1 MFGGLYSVAC
11 LIFLLT
17 GSSELQSW
25 GKAKD
30 TKTNNK
36 EGENDKSLE
45 KLVV

>member
-25 GKAKD
+25 GNAKD
-30 TKTNNK
+30 TSK
-36 EGENDKSLE
+36 EGETDKSLE
-45 KLVV
+45 KMVA

>member
-30 TKTNNK
+30 ASK
-36 EGENDKSLE
+36 EGVIDKSLE
-45 KLVV
+45 KMVV